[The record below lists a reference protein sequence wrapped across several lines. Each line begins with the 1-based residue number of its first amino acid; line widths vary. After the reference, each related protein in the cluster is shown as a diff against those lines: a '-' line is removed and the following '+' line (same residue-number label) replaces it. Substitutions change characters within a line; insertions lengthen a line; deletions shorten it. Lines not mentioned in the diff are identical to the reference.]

1 MGFGFEIIFI
11 AEPFYAPFLNS
22 RLLACF
28 PGLADAQDM
37 IETVKP
43 HRVSKIEIPPELQSS
58 TSQGSQGKSIRDPVE
73 MTSAL

>member
-1 MGFGFEIIFI
+1 
-11 AEPFYAPFLNS
+11 
-22 RLLACF
+22 
-28 PGLADAQDM
+28 M